1 MFFGMLITGGLK
13 LLHIFPPYIWMLILL
28 VGIFYSVKFLIK
40 KSQKT
45 FLLKLTIILGMII
58 CLWAVD
64 YYSFNIL
71 SAYLGVLVIYLWV
84 HYLLYIT
91 CIFLVDY
98 QSKVQKQKLVSKC
111 DLIKELLWYIF
122 IIVFLVG
129 LFSDK
134 YFVFMKLR

>member
-1 MFFGMLITGGLK
+1 MFFWMLITGGLK

-71 SAYLGVLVIYLWV
+71 SAYLGSFSNIFMGALSFIY
-84 HYLLYIT
+84 YLY
-91 CIFLVDY
+91 F
-98 QSKVQKQKLVSKC
+98 
-111 DLIKELLWYIF
+111 
-122 IIVFLVG
+122 
-129 LFSDK
+129 FS
-134 YFVFMKLR
+134 

>member
-71 SAYLGVLVIYLWV
+71 SAYLGSFSNIFMGALSFIYYLYFFSWLSKQSAKAETSFEVWFNKGVTLVYIYNSFFGWL
-84 HYLLYIT
+84 
-91 CIFLVDY
+91 IF
-98 QSKVQKQKLVSKC
+98 
-111 DLIKELLWYIF
+111 W
-122 IIVFLVG
+122 
-129 LFSDK
+129 
-134 YFVFMKLR
+134 

>member
-1 MFFGMLITGGLK
+1 M
-13 LLHIFPPYIWMLILL
+13 LHIFPPYIWMLILL

-71 SAYLGVLVIYLWV
+71 SAYLGSFSNIFMGALSFIY
-84 HYLLYIT
+84 YLY
-91 CIFLVDY
+91 F
-98 QSKVQKQKLVSKC
+98 
-111 DLIKELLWYIF
+111 
-122 IIVFLVG
+122 
-129 LFSDK
+129 FS
-134 YFVFMKLR
+134 